1 MKTTLTIRTT
11 AKTENEE
18 QYKELLFVLTFY
30 VGWAT
35 GQGTTTNMTT
45 MDDMVDRTRI
55 QIELNEDLTEAHV
68 TLSVTTSQHV
78 HLEKE
83 WTDGNKIVEAI
94 RNSGLGNF
102 TDPDTGI
109 EIEVTAATKLDT
121 KTFEGKRIFICGNY
135 APKVYK

>member
-11 AKTENEE
+11 AKKEDET
-18 QYKELLFVLTFY
+18 QYQELLFDLIFY
-30 VGWAT
+30 VSRAT
-35 GQGTTTNMTT
+35 GKGTTTNLTT
-45 MDDMVDRTRI
+45 MDDKVDRTRI

-94 RNSGLGNF
+94 RNSGVGNV
-102 TDPDTGI
+102 TDF
-109 EIEVTAATKLDT
+109 ELEVTAATKLDT
-121 KTFEGKRIFICGNY
+121 QTFEGKRINICKSY
-135 APKVYK
+135 AP